1 MVEKDILGLIKMKSQ
16 LMVIV
21 GLCIII
27 AGCSSHQAQQM
38 GIKGGSINSYARQ
51 MSNSQL
57 CGTYLKQQPTNQT
70 RVSLAAEW
78 RHRKLSRAYCLKQ
91 ENEWYLTKFAK
102 WLVNEKPAEPK

>member
-1 MVEKDILGLIKMKSQ
+1 MKSQ

-38 GIKGGSINSYARQ
+38 GIKGGSINSYAWQ
-51 MSNSQL
+51 I
-57 CGTYLKQQPTNQT
+57 
-70 RVSLAAEW
+70 
-78 RHRKLSRAYCLKQ
+78 
-91 ENEWYLTKFAK
+91 YLTKFAK